1 MKKNTPKAIHAAS
14 REHADGLAAAERAA
28 LGAAMR
34 RNAHLVTPERSLT
47 PFEELVAR
55 EASDHSDEEAL
66 IREEAIGTWLGW
78 LFEGGIKIEEAT
90 KRLFVFARGFRP
102 ELILNM
108 SGAEI
113 AALFGQTRAAESHR
127 SRKVIEA
134 TLRKAGAKFTD
145 QPYQK
150 SATTRRKCAASAMGN
165 RNRAN
170 KAA

>member
-1 MKKNTPKAIHAAS
+1 MKKAEEKKAI
-14 REHADGLAAAERAA
+14 ADAA
-28 LGAAMR
+28 LAAAMR
-34 RNAHLVTPERSLT
+34 RNPHLVSPQKSLT
-47 PFEELVAR
+47 PFEAMVAQ
-55 EASDHSDEEAL
+55 EATGHDEEVAL
-66 IREEAIGTWLGW
+66 IREEAIGKWLGW

-108 SGAEI
+108 SGEEI
-113 AALFGQTRAAESHR
+113 ADLFGQTRAAESHR

>member
-1 MKKNTPKAIHAAS
+1 MSSARDEKQ
-14 REHADGLAAAERAA
+14 LAADAA

-34 RNAHLVTPERSLT
+34 RNPHLVSPQRALT
-47 PFEELVAR
+47 PFEELAAR
-55 EASDHSDEEAL
+55 EASDHPEEVTL

-78 LFEGGIKIEEAT
+78 LFEGGIKPAEAT

-108 SGAEI
+108 SGEEI
-113 AALFGQTRAAESHR
+113 ADLFGQTRAAESHR

-150 SATTRRKCAASAMGN
+150 SASTRRKCAASAKGN
-165 RNRAN
+165 RNRAK

>member
-1 MKKNTPKAIHAAS
+1 MKKAEEKKAI
-14 REHADGLAAAERAA
+14 ADAA
-28 LGAAMR
+28 LAAAMR
-34 RNAHLVTPERSLT
+34 RNPHLVSPQKSLT
-47 PFEELVAR
+47 PFEVMVAQ
-55 EASDHSDEEAL
+55 EATGHDEEVAL
-66 IREEAIGTWLGW
+66 IREEAIGKWLGW

-108 SGAEI
+108 SGEEI
-113 AALFGQTRAAESHR
+113 ADLFGQTRAAESHR

-150 SATTRRKCAASAMGN
+150 SATTRRKCSASAMGN
-165 RNRAN
+165 RNRAS